1 MFTTKLKN
9 WFKKICFKMALKAAI
24 NEYLPGDMKFKGKVQ
39 MTPLCDCISLPPVIR
54 GKVLTTGHIANLLNV
69 PVHKIKYQIT
79 TLDIEHI
86 AMAGDRRVFSQSA
99 LDKLTKIFEAKAS

>member
-9 WFKKICFKMALKAAI
+9 WFEKIVGKSGKIDFSHRVTKDNGLWTAPEVSTYSMALVI
-24 NEYLPGDMKFKGKVQ
+24 N
-39 MTPLCDCISLPPVIR
+39 

-79 TLDIEHI
+79 TLEIEHI